1 MRVLRIG
8 RVVWWLA
15 AVIPAVL
22 GTALLLNAQ
31 YDQNAAP
38 PKIDISSYPPEIQR
52 DYKVFNQKCSECH
65 STASSLKL
73 SMSPR
78 QWKYWVGQMEAMPSS
93 HINNKEASEIL
104 VFLNY
109 DETHRKVVPKTS
121 APKLSASEQAAVA
134 RGRQFY
140 LAQNCDVCH
149 SIGGKGGTIGPAMDN
164 VGNTMTRQQLI
175 ARMQGRRV
183 GTIMPP
189 LPKGTTDQQIND
201 LVEFLLTLKG
211 KQ

>member
-1 MRVLRIG
+1 MRALRIG

-15 AVIPAVL
+15 AVAPAVL

-65 STASSLKL
+65 STANSLKL
-73 SMSPR
+73 SMSPE
-78 QWKYWVGQMEAMPSS
+78 QWKYWVGHMAAMPSS
-93 HINNKEASEIL
+93 NINDKDATEIL
-104 VFLNY
+104 AFLNY
-109 DETHRKVVPKTS
+109 DEVHRTTAKATTAK
-121 APKLSASEQAAVA
+121 APVADQDSVA

-140 LAQNCDVCH
+140 LAQNCNLCH
-149 SIGGKGGTIGPAMDN
+149 SIGGKGGSIGPPLDN
-164 VGNTMTRQQLI
+164 VGNTQTRQQLI
-175 ARMQGRRV
+175 ERMQGRRA

-189 LPKGTTDQQIND
+189 LPKDTTDQQIND
-201 LVEFLLTLKG
+201 LVDFLVTLKG
-211 KQ
+211 NQ